1 MKVAF
6 ASKTGKLVDTHFGKC
21 ESFSIFEISENEYR
35 WVEAR
40 EIGCS
45 CGENESDS
53 NKTEKRV
60 DAIKDCTLLFINQIG
75 PAAAAR
81 VTRTGIMPLK
91 VEEGTPIVG
100 QLERLLEL
108 LRNKPPVWLVKAL
121 RKSESTDEQVEA

>member
-6 ASKTGKLVDTHFGKC
+6 ASKDGKSVNAHFGSCK
-21 ESFSIFEISENEYR
+21 SFSIFEISDKEYR
-35 WVEAR
+35 WLEAR
-40 EIGCS
+40 EICS
-45 CGENESDS
+45 ACGDKENES

-100 QLERLLEL
+100 QLERLLEML
-108 LRNKPPVWLVKAL
+108 QNRPPIWLAKAL
-121 RKSESTDEQVEA
+121 RKSDSTDEVEAQ